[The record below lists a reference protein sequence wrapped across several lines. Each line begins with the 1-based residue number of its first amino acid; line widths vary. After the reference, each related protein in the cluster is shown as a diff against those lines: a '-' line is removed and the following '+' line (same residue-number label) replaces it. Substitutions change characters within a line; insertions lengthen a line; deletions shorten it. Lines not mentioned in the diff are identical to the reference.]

1 MGSTHSFPNTATQ
14 GGSKTDRRGPTSPRA
29 PPRPT
34 PNMDDATIR
43 LVVALEL
50 EEARSLKDGSNGT
63 SDSAMAR
70 RIATDQLLSCRAINR
85 IEEMTDDELVRAM
98 APTPSATDTCTCCE
112 DRLEA
117 SRAWLTPC
125 KHWYCSECLKTLIQA
140 CMNDETLYPPRCC
153 VALPWQDIETLLP
166 KDLVT
171 SFKQKK
177 IEFDTPAS
185 ERLYCAQPACSHFIG
200 RTATFARSAMCSLC
214 NYTTC
219 TTCRAAF
226 HAGPCPVE
234 PNEAEQQTLQLA
246 NEQGWQS
253 CQQCKQIVDLIPGG
267 CNHMTCRCG
276 HQFCY
281 VCGQRWKTCRCQILH
296 FGNAGDGTQQD
307 VLAAQERYMEALR
320 GIVERLRQLREAERV
335 LVQAERDLLE
345 AVAAR

>member
-50 EEARSLKDGSNGT
+50 EEARSLKDESNGT

-85 IEEMTDDELVRAM
+85 IEEMTDGELVRAM

-125 KHWYCSECLKTLIQA
+125 KHWYCSECLETLIQA

-153 VALPWQDIETLLP
+153 VALPWQEIEILLP
-166 KDLVT
+166 KDLVS

-185 ERLYCAQPACSHFIG
+185 ERLYCAQPACSHFLG
-200 RTATFARSAMCSLC
+200 RTATPARSVVCSLC
-214 NYTTC
+214 NFNTC
-219 TTCRAAF
+219 TTCRAAS

-246 NEQGWQS
+246 NEQG
-253 CQQCKQIVDLIPGG
+253 
-267 CNHMTCRCG
+267 
-276 HQFCY
+276 
-281 VCGQRWKTCRCQILH
+281 
-296 FGNAGDGTQQD
+296 
-307 VLAAQERYMEALR
+307 
-320 GIVERLRQLREAERV
+320 
-335 LVQAERDLLE
+335 
-345 AVAAR
+345 